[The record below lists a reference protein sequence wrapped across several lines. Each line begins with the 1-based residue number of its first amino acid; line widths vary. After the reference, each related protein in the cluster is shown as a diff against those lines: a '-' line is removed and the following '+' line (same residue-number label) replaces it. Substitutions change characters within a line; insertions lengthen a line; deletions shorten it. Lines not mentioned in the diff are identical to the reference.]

1 AASAHHCKPT
11 SSWFCTLWG
20 ANCSCLPA
28 IMLDSCSESLQ
39 GFVQQSRVDVQYL
52 TDLLSRKRVK
62 YGNVGTEH
70 YRKNGD
76 YRYSAGGSNY
86 DAGSYR
92 FYPNGV
98 RCIGYSNPRFDLY
111 VVNGGKL
118 FLINRE
124 GARLEGKVR

>member
-1 AASAHHCKPT
+1 MKEFIVFAAAMLVAGSAFAACPQKAPRH
-11 SSWFCTLWG
+11 SW
-20 ANCSCLPA
+20 N
-28 IMLDSCSESLQ
+28 LQ
-39 GFVQQSRVDVQYL
+39 AGDQRVDVQYL
-52 TDLLSRKRVK
+52 ADLLSGKRVK

>member
-1 AASAHHCKPT
+1 MKEFIVFAAAMLVAGSAFAACPQKAPRHN
-11 SSWFCTLWG
+11 W
-20 ANCSCLPA
+20 N
-28 IMLDSCSESLQ
+28 LQ
-39 GFVQQSRVDVQYL
+39 AGDQRVDVQYL
-52 TDLLSRKRVK
+52 AGLLSGKRVK
-62 YGNVGTEH
+62 FGNIGTEH